1 MKKTLF
7 IAFSLLLIGGCTP
20 TKEGKVNDKEPI
32 EEPTENVDEVVEE
45 EESTEI
51 DQEEVEET
59 TEEEEKTEEVAE
71 EKIALGDYQVFLGGE
86 MIEEDDKIIINGESN
101 LLPGARVVGS
111 ISVGDDEYY
120 ADTSELVQEDGSFQ
134 MEIKHHYLNKES
146 TVAVRFHF
154 DGPQDAG
161 ITRHYGDRGQKLEGV
176 YIYKHQGEVGGGKP
190 QNIFKQAKVTATF
203 DPSEEKAIRQFSE
216 PTWYPIPEDMG
227 DPRVWIEVDEI
238 NNDEEYFYISG
249 HSNIIEGSKLFVDY
263 HFQKDET
270 LVLPDGSFNFKF
282 PYEYRENT
290 PFKIKLVPNHY
301 TQWNAVS
308 EVYGERGQKL
318 VGELVQKEKYS
329 DKLYAEKIV
338 EQESTVI
345 NVPDNVELKIEGSE
359 VTMLVPDNV
368 LFDFDKFDLKESS
381 KETLTE
387 ISKSLESSF
396 NKKDLDIVIHGHTDN
411 NGNEKYN
418 LELSEKRAIE
428 VKKFL
433 ESQLTSSQAHFT
445 TKGHGDAKPIASNDN
460 EAGQGKNR
468 RVEIVINLK

>member
-7 IAFSLLLIGGCTP
+7 IAFCLLLIGGCTP
-20 TKEGKVNDKEPI
+20 TKEEKVNDKEPV
-32 EEPTENVDEVVEE
+32 EEPTEKVDEVVEE
-45 EESTEI
+45 EDSTEI
-51 DQEEVEET
+51 EQEEIEEAK
-59 TEEEEKTEEVAE
+59 EDEEKPEEVAE
-71 EKIALGDYQVFLGGE
+71 EKIPLGDYEVFLGGE
-86 MIEEDDKIIINGESN
+86 MIEEDDKIIINGKSN

-111 ISVGDDEYY
+111 VSVGDDEYY
-120 ADTSELVQEDGSFQ
+120 ADTSELIQEDGSFH
-134 MEIKHHYLNKES
+134 MEIKHHDLNKES
-146 TVAVRFHF
+146 NVAVRFHF

-190 QNIFKQAKVTATF
+190 QNIFKQAMVTATF
-203 DPSEEKAIRQFSE
+203 DPSEDKAIRQFNE
-216 PTWYPIPEDMG
+216 PTWYPIPDDMG

-238 NNDEEYFYISG
+238 NNDEEYFYIHG
-249 HSNIIEGSKLFVDY
+249 HSNIIEGSKLFLDY
-263 HFQKDET
+263 YSKRDET

-290 PFKIKLVPNHY
+290 PFKIQLVPNHY
-301 TQWNAVS
+301 TQWNIVS
-308 EVYGERGQKL
+308 ETYGERGQKL

-329 DKLYAEKIV
+329 DKLYAEKVV
-338 EQESTVI
+338 EQESTMI

-381 KETLTE
+381 KETLKE

-411 NGNEKYN
+411 VGNKAYN
-418 LELSEKRAIE
+418 LELSEKRANE
-428 VKKFL
+428 VKKYL
-433 ESQLTSSQAHFT
+433 ESLLPSSEVIFT
-445 TKGHGDAKPIASNDN
+445 TKGHGDAKPIATNDN
-460 EAGQGKNR
+460 ESGQAKNR